1 MSGTVLV
8 TGATGFIAKHC
19 IAELI
24 RQGYSVRGTA
34 RHSGAHA
41 SLARALER
49 AGIDAAAVE
58 IRQADLLQDDGWE
71 QALEGC
77 SHVLHVAS
85 PFPIKPPR
93 NRAEVMRPAVDGT
106 LRVLAAA
113 TRVDVQRVVLTSSV
127 VACTYPSGG
136 EQARTYT
143 EADWTDTNRA
153 DLSPYV
159 IAKTQAEQAAWDFV
173 RSTPNA
179 PELAVINPGFVLG
192 PALDLDLSASHQVV
206 KLIAQGKYPAA
217 PRAGCIVVDVRDVA
231 AAHVAAMTNAA
242 AAGERFLATSGT
254 ISLLDLASMIA
265 HALPHAASRV
275 PRREVPDF
283 LIRGLALFDRS
294 LLAVLPD
301 LSTRRECD
309 NAKARERLG
318 IEFCPPREAVA
329 AAAKSLHELGAV

>member
-24 RQGYSVRGTA
+24 RQGYSVRGTV
-34 RHSGAHA
+34 RHSGADA
-41 SLARALER
+41 NLACALER
-49 AGIDAAAVE
+49 AGIDGAAVE
-58 IRQADLLQDDGWE
+58 IREADLLQDDGWE

-93 NRAEVMRPAVDGT
+93 NRDEVMRPAVDGT

-113 TRVDVQRVVLTSSV
+113 TRVGVQRVVLTSSV

-153 DLSPYV
+153 DLSSYV

-192 PALDLDLSASHQVV
+192 PALDLDLSTSHQVV
-206 KLIAQGKYPAA
+206 RLIAQGKYPAA

-231 AAHVAAMTNAA
+231 AAHVAAMTNPV

-254 ISLLDLASMIA
+254 ISLLNLASMIA
-265 HALPHAASRV
+265 HALPHVASRV

-318 IEFCPPREAVA
+318 IEFRPPREAVA
-329 AAAKSLHELGAV
+329 AAAKSLHELGAI